1 MKANFFMFRNSAG
14 FTLLELVIV
23 ILVIA
28 ILVAV
33 ALPQYQRTVAKSR
46 YKSMFPI
53 AKAIEVDGSEYVV
66 SEKMVEGVSQNS
78 FICYSKTSG
87 SFASD
92 EIYIHDKIG
101 FAGDMYSWDGL
112 SGSNIS
118 FRRGTVAKI
127 DSKRIFF
134 DDGSAYFLSTSGCNY
149 KIYNERGWFEQGSA
163 QDFLQGRDIIY
174 VLNTSQQTVVAV
186 LYMT

>member
-53 AKAIEVDGSEYVV
+53 AKAIEVGQEHFYLTQGHYAKKLTDLDVSADPSYTADISVALHSDDYSNYVMTTHKKLNNTLV
-66 SEKMVEGVSQNS
+66 
-78 FICYSKTSG
+78 
-87 SFASD
+87 
-92 EIYIHDKIG
+92 
-101 FAGDMYSWDGL
+101 
-112 SGSNIS
+112 
-118 FRRGTVAKI
+118 
-127 DSKRIFF
+127 
-134 DDGSAYFLSTSGCNY
+134 
-149 KIYNERGWFEQGSA
+149 IYNQHS
-163 QDFLQGRDIIY
+163 
-174 VLNTSQQTVVAV
+174 NH
-186 LYMT
+186 